1 MLNQRLQLKLSQKL
15 SPQQIQLMKLI
26 QLPVLEL
33 EQRLSREIEENP
45 ALETGKE
52 NEEDIY
58 EESEDYND
66 ENINDDEI
74 NVEEYLS
81 DDDVPDY
88 KLKSNNH
95 SADDEQKNIPF
106 ISGISFNEFIKN
118 QLQTFSFNKSDIEI
132 AHFLVGS
139 IDQTGYIRRELL
151 DLVDD
156 LAFTM
161 GIYTDIDSVEKI
173 LKTIHLLDPPGV
185 GARNLRECLIIQLRR
200 KNLSI
205 AVNNAIEII
214 ENHFD
219 MFIKKH
225 YQKIILK
232 LNISEDDLKGAIK
245 EVEKLNPKPGA
256 AFSESTKINSSI
268 IPDFTIEII
277 ENKLNL
283 TLNSRNA
290 PELHV
295 SNEYKNML
303 SGYKETAKASKSQK
317 DAVIFIK
324 QKLDAARW
332 FIDAINQR
340 NQTLLLTM
348 KAIMDFQKEYFLS
361 GDESKLKPMILKDIA
376 EKIQMDISTISRVA
390 SIKYVDSPY
399 GIKLIKSFFSEGIT
413 NDEGI
418 EVSTIEIKKK
428 LKNIIENEDKSKP
441 LTDEQLTKL
450 INNKGY
456 PIARRTVAKYRDMLK
471 IPSSSQRRRES
482 RLQSLVSN

>member
-26 QLPVLEL
+26 QLPVQEL

-52 NEEDIY
+52 NEEDLY

-74 NVEEYLS
+74 NVEDYLS

-106 ISGISFNEFIKN
+106 ISGISFNEYIKN

-185 GARNLRECLIIQLRR
+185 GARNLRECLIIQLRK
-200 KNLSI
+200 KNIST

-219 MFIKKH
+219 IFIKKH

-232 LNISEDDLKGAIK
+232 LNISENDLKDAVK
-245 EVEKLNPKPGA
+245 EIEKLNPKPGA
-256 AFSESTKINSSI
+256 AFSEPTKINSSI
-268 IPDFTIEII
+268 IPDFSIEII

-303 SGYKETAKASKSQK
+303 SGYKETVKASKSQK

-348 KAIMDFQKEYFLS
+348 RAIMDFQKEYFLS

-390 SIKYVDSPY
+390 SSKYVDSPY

-413 NDEGI
+413 NDKGI

-450 INNKGY
+450 INKVGY
-456 PIARRTVAKYRDMLK
+456 PIARRTVAKYREM
-471 IPSSSQRRRES
+471 IGCPVA
-482 RLQSLVSN
+482 RLRKKL

>member
-26 QLPVLEL
+26 QLPVQEL

-45 ALETGKE
+45 ALEVGKE
-52 NEEDIY
+52 EE
-58 EESEDYND
+58 EENPFEETND
-66 ENINDDEI
+66 FEEEVVSDNEI
-74 NVEEYLS
+74 NVEDYLS

-88 KLKSNNH
+88 KLKSSNH
-95 SADDEQKNIPF
+95 SADDEQKSLPF
-106 ISGISFNEFIKN
+106 ISGISFNEFLKN
-118 QLQTFSFNKSDIEI
+118 QLQAFSFNKSDLEI

-151 DLVDD
+151 DIVDD

-161 GIYTDIDSVEKI
+161 GIYSDVESIEKI

-185 GARNLRECLIIQLRR
+185 GARNLQETLTIQL
-200 KNLSI
+200 KKKKSSSSI
-205 AVNNAIEII
+205 NTAIKII
-214 ENHFD
+214 ENNFD

-232 LNISEDDLKGAIK
+232 LNINENDLKIAIK
-245 EVEKLNPKPGA
+245 EIEKLNPKPGA
-256 AFSESTKINSSI
+256 AFSEPTKINSSI
-268 IPDFTIEII
+268 IPDFTIEIV
-277 ENKLNL
+277 ENKLLL

-290 PELHV
+290 PDLHV

-303 SGYKETAKASKSQK
+303 SGYKETNKASKSQK

-324 QKLDAARW
+324 QKLDAAKW

-348 KAIMDFQKEYFLS
+348 KSIMDFQKEYFLS
-361 GDESKLKPMILKDIA
+361 GDESNLKPMILKDIA

-390 SIKYVDSPY
+390 NSKYVDSPY

-413 NDEGI
+413 NDQGI
-418 EVSTIEIKKK
+418 EVSTIEIKKE
-428 LKNIIENEDKSKP
+428 LQVIIDNEDKTKP
-441 LTDEQLTKL
+441 LTDDQLTKI
-450 INNKGY
+450 INKKGY
-456 PIARRTVAKYRDMLK
+456 PIARRTVAKYREM
-471 IPSSSQRRRES
+471 IGSPVA
-482 RLQSLVSN
+482 RLRKKL